1 MGKRWSH
8 DSCPLCKSIKGIV
21 FSAVGCWMVCSNV
34 SDDFQSTEMF
44 SWRLRFLHSA
54 ACCSIFLRPPCGK
67 TFYYRERKSRTEKM
81 LSVSALFLC
90 GCENGLREAARLAG
104 SSRAS
109 PEKPAAGWCCEDF
122 LRAETGEKGG
132 TISKTTSTPMQI
144 VKATPPAQLIKM
156 LPITFPS
163 PTIRSRRISAMLP
176 CRLPSMWSGPARLC
190 RVVM

>member
-1 MGKRWSH
+1 MYGHENELQSIYEWDFPFLCYLRGWGKRWSH

-44 SWRLRFLHSA
+44 SWRLRFLHST

-109 PEKPAAGWCCEDF
+109 PEKPAAGWCCEDI

-132 TISKTTSTPMQI
+132 TISKLCI
-144 VKATPPAQLIKM
+144 EWEINLCHNKAND
-156 LPITFPS
+156 S
-163 PTIRSRRISAMLP
+163 
-176 CRLPSMWSGPARLC
+176 
-190 RVVM
+190 